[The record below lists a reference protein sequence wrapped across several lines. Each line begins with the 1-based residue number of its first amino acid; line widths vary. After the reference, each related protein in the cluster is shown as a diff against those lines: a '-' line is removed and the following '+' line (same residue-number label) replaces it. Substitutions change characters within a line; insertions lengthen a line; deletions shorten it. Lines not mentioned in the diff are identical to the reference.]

1 MDSLAK
7 PVEERQAER
16 FLELFDLVGD
26 RWLAEL
32 ESLGGE
38 AEALQVGDG
47 FERAELP
54 QSDRS
59 VEVQLSLRPRHGAY
73 DICAMAARKPR
84 SLSPVRRT
92 APNLEGVEA
101 PQQAAPSVSEQ
112 KINQYRKR
120 RYQALHAE
128 TEAANK
134 RRAAGKAT
142 ARDRIEMLLD
152 EGSFVELDVFA
163 THRAQGFGME
173 DRRIAGDGVVAGF
186 GEIDRRPV
194 AIYAYDATVFGG
206 SLGEVT
212 AEKIV
217 KVQELALRN
226 RVPIIGINDSGGARI
241 QEGVVALAGYAD
253 IFFRNVRSSGVI
265 PQLSVIAGPC
275 TGGAVYSPAITD
287 FIFIVAGQ
295 GYMFITGPEVIK
307 VVTGEAVSFDELGG
321 GHVHNATS
329 GVAHFLPKSEQE
341 CAAGV
346 RKLLSYLPLSNTERP
361 PFVPTTDDLERA
373 DPELQTI
380 VPESPNKPYDMRDV
394 VSRVLDGRE
403 FFEVQPFFA
412 QNIIVGLGRLGGHVV
427 GVVGNQPKVLAGA
440 IDINASVKA
449 ARFIRFC
456 DAFGIPILSF
466 VDVPGYL
473 PGRDQEHGGI
483 IRHGAKLLYAYAE
496 ATVPKLAVITRKNY
510 GGAYTVMSPKQ
521 MGADL
526 NLAWPTAEIAVM
538 GPEAA
543 VNIIYKRDLAS
554 APDPAARRKELVAEY
569 TTRFANPYVAAER
582 GYIDDV
588 IEPSQT
594 RRELVR
600 GLQLCLR
607 KTVERPSR
615 KHGNIPL

>member
-1 MDSLAK
+1 
-7 PVEERQAER
+7 
-16 FLELFDLVGD
+16 
-26 RWLAEL
+26 
-32 ESLGGE
+32 
-38 AEALQVGDG
+38 
-47 FERAELP
+47 
-54 QSDRS
+54 
-59 VEVQLSLRPRHGAY
+59 
-73 DICAMAARKPR
+73 MAASRKPK
-84 SLSPVRRT
+84 SLTPVRRT
-92 APNLEGVEA
+92 LPDLQGVQAPERK
-101 PQQAAPSVSEQ
+101 AASVSEQ

-128 TEAANK
+128 TDAANK

-142 ARDRIEMLLD
+142 ARERIEMLCD

-163 THRAQGFGME
+163 TNRAQGFGME
-173 DRRIAGDGVVAGF
+173 ERRISGDGVVAGF
-186 GEIDRRPV
+186 GEVDGKPV
-194 AIYAYDATVFGG
+194 AVYAYDATVFGG

-253 IFFRNVRSSGVI
+253 IFYRNVRSSGVI
-265 PQLSVIAGPC
+265 PQISVIAGPC

-295 GYMFITGPEVIK
+295 GYMFITGPEVIR

-321 GHVHNATS
+321 GDVHNATS
-329 GVAHFLPKSEQE
+329 GVAHFLPQSEEE

-346 RKLLSYLPLSNTERP
+346 RRLLSYLPSSNNERP
-361 PFVPTTDDLERA
+361 PFVPTNDDRERA
-373 DPELQTI
+373 DQELQSI
-380 VPESPNKPYDMRDV
+380 VPESPNKPYDMRV
-394 VSRVLDGRE
+394 LVSHVLDDRE
-403 FFEVQPFFA
+403 FLEVQPFFA
-412 QNIIVGLGRLGGHVV
+412 KNIVVGLGRLGGHVV
-427 GVVGNQPKVLAGA
+427 GVVGNQPKHLAGA

-456 DAFGIPILSF
+456 DAFGIPIISF

-496 ATVPKLAVITRKNY
+496 ATVPKLTVITRKDY
-510 GGAYTVMSPKQ
+510 GGAYCVMSPKQ

-538 GPEAA
+538 GPDAA
-543 VNIIYKRDLAS
+543 VNIIYKRDLATAS
-554 APDPAARRKELVAEY
+554 DPTARRQQLVNEY

-588 IEPSQT
+588 IEPRET
-594 RRELVR
+594 RRDLIR
-600 GLQLCLR
+600 GLEVCLR
-607 KTVERPSR
+607 KTVERPPR

>member
-1 MDSLAK
+1 A
-7 PVEERQAER
+7 
-16 FLELFDLVGD
+16 
-26 RWLAEL
+26 
-32 ESLGGE
+32 
-38 AEALQVGDG
+38 
-47 FERAELP
+47 
-54 QSDRS
+54 
-59 VEVQLSLRPRHGAY
+59 
-73 DICAMAARKPR
+73 
-84 SLSPVRRT
+84 T
-92 APNLEGVEA
+92 
-101 PQQAAPSVSEQ
+101 VSEQ

-128 TEAANK
+128 TDAANK

-173 DRRIAGDGVVAGF
+173 ERKIAGDGVVAGF
-186 GEIDRRPV
+186 GEI
-194 AIYAYDATVFGG
+194 
-206 SLGEVT
+206 
-212 AEKIV
+212 
-217 KVQELALRN
+217 
-226 RVPIIGINDSGGARI
+226 
-241 QEGVVALAGYAD
+241 AG
-253 IFFRNVRSSGVI
+253 
-265 PQLSVIAGPC
+265 LC

-329 GVAHFLPKSEQE
+329 GVAHFLPRTEQE
-341 CAAGV
+341 CAVDV
-346 RKLLSYLPLSNTERP
+346 RKLLSYLPLSNAERP
-361 PFVPTTDDLERA
+361 PFMPTTDELERA

-380 VPESPNKPYDMRDV
+380 VPESPNKPYDMREV

-412 QNIIVGLGRLGGHVV
+412 PNIIVGLGRLGGHVV
-427 GVVGNQPKVLAGA
+427 GIVGNQPKVLAGA

-543 VNIIYKRDLAS
+543 VNIIYKRDLA
-554 APDPAARRKELVAEY
+554 AAADPSARRKELVAEY
-569 TTRFANPYVAAER
+569 TARFANPYVAAER

-594 RRELVR
+594 RRE
-600 GLQLCLR
+600 
-607 KTVERPSR
+607 
-615 KHGNIPL
+615 

>member
-1 MDSLAK
+1 M
-7 PVEERQAER
+7 R
-16 FLELFDLVGD
+16 
-26 RWLAEL
+26 
-32 ESLGGE
+32 
-38 AEALQVGDG
+38 
-47 FERAELP
+47 
-54 QSDRS
+54 
-59 VEVQLSLRPRHGAY
+59 
-73 DICAMAARKPR
+73 MAARKPR
-84 SLSPVRRT
+84 TSPSLSPVRRT
-92 APNLEGVEA
+92 TPSLEGVEA
-101 PQQAAPSVSEQ
+101 PQREAATVSEQ

-128 TEAANK
+128 TGAANK

-173 DRRIAGDGVVAGF
+173 DRKVPGDGVVAGF

-194 AIYAYDATVFGG
+194 AVYAYEATVFGG

-265 PQLSVIAGPC
+265 PQISVIAGPC

-329 GVAHFLPKSEQE
+329 GVAHFLPKTEQE
-341 CAAGV
+341 CAEGV
-346 RKLLSYLPLSNTERP
+346 RKLLSYLPASNAERP

-373 DPELQTI
+373 DVELQTI
-380 VPESPNKPYDMRDV
+380 VPESPNKPYDMREV

-412 QNIIVGLGRLGGHVV
+412 QNIVVGLGRLGGHVV
-427 GVVGNQPKVLAGA
+427 GIVGNQPKVLAGA

-456 DAFGIPILSF
+456 DAFGIPIISF

-496 ATVPKLAVITRKNY
+496 ATVPKLAVITRKDY

-538 GPEAA
+538 GPDAA
-543 VNIIYKRDLAS
+543 VNIIYKRDLA
-554 APDPAARRKELVAEY
+554 AAADPDARRKELVAEY
-569 TTRFANPYVAAER
+569 TARFANPYVAAER
-582 GYIDDV
+582 GYVDDV

-607 KTVERPSR
+607 KTVERPPR

>member
-1 MDSLAK
+1 MN
-7 PVEERQAER
+7 
-16 FLELFDLVGD
+16 
-26 RWLAEL
+26 
-32 ESLGGE
+32 
-38 AEALQVGDG
+38 
-47 FERAELP
+47 
-54 QSDRS
+54 
-59 VEVQLSLRPRHGAY
+59 
-73 DICAMAARKPR
+73 ARKPR
-84 SLSPVRRT
+84 SLTPVRRT
-92 APNLEGVEA
+92 TPAVEGVEA
-101 PQQAAPSVSEQ
+101 PERAASTISEQ

-128 TEAANK
+128 TGAANK
-134 RRAAGKAT
+134 RRATGRAT
-142 ARDRIEMLLD
+142 ARERIEMLLD

-163 THRAQGFGME
+163 THRAYGFGME

-186 GEIDRRPV
+186 GEIDRRAV
-194 AIYAYDATVFGG
+194 AVYAYDATVFGG

-265 PQLSVIAGPC
+265 PQISVIAGPC

-295 GYMFITGPEVIK
+295 GYMFITGPEVIR
-307 VVTGEAVSFDELGG
+307 VVTGEKVSFDELGG
-321 GHVHNATS
+321 GDVHNATS
-329 GVAHFLPKSEQE
+329 GVAHFLPRTEE
-341 CAAGV
+341 ACAVGV
-346 RKLLSYLPLSNTERP
+346 RKLLSFLPSSNGERP
-361 PFVPTTDDLERA
+361 PFHPTADDPERA

-380 VPESPNKPYDMRDV
+380 VPEAPNKPYDMRQV
-394 VSRVLDGRE
+394 VARVLDDRE
-403 FFEVQPFFA
+403 FFEVQAFFA
-412 QNIIVGLGRLGGHVV
+412 PNIIVGLGHLSGHVV
-427 GVVGNQPKVLAGA
+427 GIVGNQPKVLAGA

-456 DAFGIPILSF
+456 DAFGIPIVSF

-496 ATVPKLAVITRKNY
+496 ATVPKLTVITRKDY
-510 GGAYTVMSPKQ
+510 GGAYCVMSPKQ

-543 VNIIYKRDLAS
+543 VNIVYKRELTGA
-554 APDPAARRKELVAEY
+554 ADPAARRKELVAEY
-569 TTRFANPYVAAER
+569 TAKFANPYVAAER

-607 KTVERPSR
+607 KTVERPPR

>member
-1 MDSLAK
+1 MK
-7 PVEERQAER
+7 
-16 FLELFDLVGD
+16 
-26 RWLAEL
+26 
-32 ESLGGE
+32 
-38 AEALQVGDG
+38 
-47 FERAELP
+47 
-54 QSDRS
+54 
-59 VEVQLSLRPRHGAY
+59 
-73 DICAMAARKPR
+73 ARKPR
-84 SLSPVRRT
+84 SLTPVRRT
-92 APNLEGVEA
+92 TPAVEGVEA
-101 PQQAAPSVSEQ
+101 PEHTPATISEQ

-128 TEAANK
+128 TAAANK
-134 RRAAGKAT
+134 RRATGRAT
-142 ARDRIEMLLD
+142 ARERIEMLLD

-163 THRAQGFGME
+163 THRAYGFGME

-186 GEIDRRPV
+186 GEIDRRAV
-194 AIYAYDATVFGG
+194 AVYAYDATVFGG

-241 QEGVVALAGYAD
+241 QEGV
-253 IFFRNVRSSGVI
+253 
-265 PQLSVIAGPC
+265 IAGPC

-295 GYMFITGPEVIK
+295 GYMFITGPEVIR
-307 VVTGEAVSFDELGG
+307 VVTGEKVTFDELGG
-321 GHVHNATS
+321 GDVHNATS
-329 GVAHFLPKSEQE
+329 GVAHFLPGTEEE

-346 RKLLSYLPLSNTERP
+346 RKLLSYLPSSNGERP
-361 PFVPTTDDLERA
+361 PYLPTTDDLERA

-380 VPESPNKPYDMRDV
+380 VPEAPNKPYDMRQV
-394 VSRVLDGRE
+394 VARVLDGRE

-412 QNIIVGLGRLGGHVV
+412 PNIIVGLGRLGGHVV
-427 GVVGNQPKVLAGA
+427 GIVGNQPNVLAGA

-456 DAFGIPILSF
+456 DAFGIAIVSF

-496 ATVPKLAVITRKNY
+496 ATVPKLTVITRKDY
-510 GGAYTVMSPKQ
+510 GGAYCVMSPKQ

-538 GPEAA
+538 GPDAA
-543 VNIIYKRDLAS
+543 VNIIYKRDLSA

-569 TTRFANPYVAAER
+569 TARFANPYVAAER

-607 KTVERPSR
+607 KTVERPPR

>member
-1 MDSLAK
+1 
-7 PVEERQAER
+7 
-16 FLELFDLVGD
+16 
-26 RWLAEL
+26 
-32 ESLGGE
+32 
-38 AEALQVGDG
+38 
-47 FERAELP
+47 
-54 QSDRS
+54 
-59 VEVQLSLRPRHGAY
+59 
-73 DICAMAARKPR
+73 MAARKPR

-92 APNLEGVEA
+92 APALERVEA
-101 PQQAAPSVSEQ
+101 PQREATTVSEQ

-120 RYQALHAE
+120 RYQALHSA

-142 ARDRIEMLLD
+142 ARDRIEMVLD
-152 EGSFVELDVFA
+152 EGSFVELDLFA
-163 THRAQGFGME
+163 TNRATGFGME

-186 GEIDRRPV
+186 GDVDGRPV
-194 AIYAYDATVFGG
+194 AVYAYDATVLGG

-253 IFFRNVRSSGVI
+253 IFYRNVRSSGVI

-295 GYMFITGPEVIK
+295 GYMFITGPEVIR

-321 GHVHNATS
+321 GDVHNATS
-329 GVAHFLPKSEQE
+329 GVAHFLPRTEEE

-346 RKLLSYLPLSNTERP
+346 RRLLSYLPSSNNERP
-361 PFVPTTDDLERA
+361 PYVPTSDDPERA
-373 DPELQTI
+373 DVELQTI
-380 VPESPNKPYDMRDV
+380 VPESPNKPYDMREV
-394 VSRVLDGRE
+394 VARILDERE

-412 QNIIVGLGRLGGHVV
+412 KNIIVGLGRLGGHVV
-427 GVVGNQPKVLAGA
+427 GIVGNQPKFLAGA

-456 DAFGIPILSF
+456 DAFGIPIISF

-496 ATVPKLAVITRKNY
+496 ATVPKLTVITRKDY
-510 GGAYTVMSPKQ
+510 GGAYCVMSPKQ

-538 GPEAA
+538 GPDAA
-543 VNIIYKRDLAS
+543 VNIIYKRELTGAS
-554 APDPAARRKELVAEY
+554 DPVAKRQQLVNEY
-569 TTRFANPYVAAER
+569 TTRFAHPSVAAER

-588 IEPSQT
+588 IEPRET
-594 RRELVR
+594 RRALVR
-600 GLQLCLR
+600 GLELCLR
-607 KTVERPSR
+607 KTVERPPR

>member
-1 MDSLAK
+1 
-7 PVEERQAER
+7 
-16 FLELFDLVGD
+16 
-26 RWLAEL
+26 
-32 ESLGGE
+32 
-38 AEALQVGDG
+38 
-47 FERAELP
+47 
-54 QSDRS
+54 
-59 VEVQLSLRPRHGAY
+59 
-73 DICAMAARKPR
+73 MAARRPK
-84 SLSPVRRT
+84 SLTPVRRT
-92 APNLEGVEA
+92 TPSLEGVEA
-101 PQQAAPSVSEQ
+101 PSRAQTTVSEQ

-128 TEAANK
+128 TEAANR
-134 RRAAGKAT
+134 RRAAGKLT
-142 ARDRIEMLLD
+142 ARDRIELLLD
-152 EGSFVELDVFA
+152 DGSFVELDVFA
-163 THRAQGFGME
+163 AHRAHGFGME
-173 DRRIAGDGVVAGF
+173 ERRISGDGVVAGF

-194 AIYAYDATVFGG
+194 AVYAYDATVFGG

-253 IFFRNVRSSGVI
+253 IFLRNVRSSGVI
-265 PQLSVIAGPC
+265 PQISVIAGPC

-295 GYMFITGPEVIK
+295 GYMFITGPEVIR

-321 GHVHNATS
+321 GDVHNATS
-329 GVAHFLPKSEQE
+329 GVAHFLPQTEQA
-341 CAAGV
+341 CADGV
-346 RKLLSYLPLSNTERP
+346 RKLLSFLPSSNGERP
-361 PFVPTTDDLERA
+361 PFVPTSDDLERA

-380 VPESPNKPYDMRDV
+380 VPESPNKPYDMRAL
-394 VSRVLDGRE
+394 VSRVLDNRE

-412 QNIIVGLGRLGGHVV
+412 PNIIVGLGRLGGHVV
-427 GVVGNQPKVLAGA
+427 GIVGNQPKVLAGA

-456 DAFGIPILSF
+456 DAFGIPIISF

-496 ATVPKLAVITRKNY
+496 ATVPKLTVITRKDY
-510 GGAYTVMSPKQ
+510 GGAYCVMSPKQ

-543 VNIIYKRDLAS
+543 VNIIYKRDLAGS
-554 APDPAARRKELVAEY
+554 KDPVGRRKELVAEY
-569 TTRFANPYVAAER
+569 TAKFANPYVAAER

-607 KTVERPSR
+607 KTVERPPR

>member
-1 MDSLAK
+1 
-7 PVEERQAER
+7 
-16 FLELFDLVGD
+16 
-26 RWLAEL
+26 
-32 ESLGGE
+32 
-38 AEALQVGDG
+38 
-47 FERAELP
+47 
-54 QSDRS
+54 
-59 VEVQLSLRPRHGAY
+59 
-73 DICAMAARKPR
+73 MAARKPK

-92 APNLEGVEA
+92 APTVEGV
-101 PQQAAPSVSEQ
+101 AAPERAAATVSEQ

-120 RYQALHAE
+120 RYEALHAE
-128 TEAANK
+128 NAAANK
-134 RRAAGKAT
+134 RRAKGLAT
-142 ARDRIEMLLD
+142 ARERVEMLLD
-152 EGSFVELDVFA
+152 EGSFVELDLFA
-163 THRAQGFGME
+163 THRTHGFGME

-186 GEIDRRPV
+186 GEVDRRPV
-194 AIYAYDATVFGG
+194 AVYAYDATVFGG

-253 IFFRNVRSSGVI
+253 IFYRNVRSSGVI
-265 PQLSVIAGPC
+265 PQISVIAGPC

-307 VVTGEAVSFDELGG
+307 VVTGEHVNFEELGG
-321 GHVHNATS
+321 GDVHNVTS
-329 GVAHFLPKSEQE
+329 GVAHFLPKTEE
-341 CAAGV
+341 ACAAGV
-346 RKLLSYLPLSNTERP
+346 RRLLTYLPSNNSERP
-361 PFVPTTDDLERA
+361 PYLPTTDDPERA
-373 DPELQTI
+373 DRELQTI
-380 VPESPNKPYDMRDV
+380 VPEAPNKPYDMREV
-394 VSRVLDGRE
+394 LGRVLDDRE

-412 QNIIVGLGRLGGHVV
+412 PNIIVGLGRLGGHVV
-427 GVVGNQPKVLAGA
+427 GLVGNQPKVLAGA

-456 DAFGIPILSF
+456 DAFGIPIVSF

-496 ATVPKLAVITRKNY
+496 ATVPKLTVITRKDY
-510 GGAYTVMSPKQ
+510 GGAYCVMSPKQ

-543 VNIIYKRDLAS
+543 VNIIYKRDLTS
-554 APDPAARRKELVAEY
+554 APDPANRRKELVAEY
-569 TTRFANPYVAAER
+569 TARFANPYVAAER

-588 IEPSQT
+588 IEPSET
-594 RRELVR
+594 RRELIR
-600 GLQLCLR
+600 GLELGLR
-607 KTVERPSR
+607 KTVERPPR

>member
-1 MDSLAK
+1 M
-7 PVEERQAER
+7 
-16 FLELFDLVGD
+16 
-26 RWLAEL
+26 
-32 ESLGGE
+32 
-38 AEALQVGDG
+38 
-47 FERAELP
+47 
-54 QSDRS
+54 
-59 VEVQLSLRPRHGAY
+59 
-73 DICAMAARKPR
+73 
-84 SLSPVRRT
+84 
-92 APNLEGVEA
+92 EGVEA
-101 PQQAAPSVSEQ
+101 PERVATSVSEQ

-120 RYQALHAE
+120 RYQALHAD
-128 TEAANK
+128 TAAENK

-142 ARDRIEMLLD
+142 ARERIEMLLD

-194 AIYAYDATVFGG
+194 AVYAYDATVYGG

-253 IFFRNVRSSGVI
+253 IFYRNVRSSGVI
-265 PQLSVIAGPC
+265 PQISVIAGPC

-295 GYMFITGPEVIK
+295 GYMFITGPEVIR
-307 VVTGEAVSFDELGG
+307 VVTGENVSFDELGG
-321 GHVHNATS
+321 GDVHNATS
-329 GVAHFLPKSEQE
+329 GVAHFLPKNEAA

-346 RKLLSYLPLSNTERP
+346 RKLLSYLPSSNGERP
-361 PFVPTTDDLERA
+361 PYVPTTDDPERA

-380 VPESPNKPYDMRDV
+380 VPEAPNKPYDMRHV
-394 VSRVLDGRE
+394 VSRVLDDRE

-412 QNIIVGLGRLGGHVV
+412 PNIVVGLGRLGGHVV
-427 GVVGNQPKVLAGA
+427 GIVGNQPKVLAGA

-456 DAFGIPILSF
+456 DAFGIPIISF

-496 ATVPKLAVITRKNY
+496 ATVPKLTVITRKDY
-510 GGAYTVMSPKQ
+510 GGAYCVMSPKQ

-543 VNIIYKRDLAS
+543 VNIIYKRDLAG
-554 APDPAARRKELVAEY
+554 APDPAGRRKELVAEY
-569 TTRFANPYVAAER
+569 TARFANPYVAAER

-588 IEPSQT
+588 IEPRET
-594 RRELVR
+594 RRELLR
-600 GLQLCLR
+600 GLELCLR
-607 KTVERPSR
+607 KTVERPPR